1 MVHPLVGIHA
11 ALGELGIFA
20 FLWVLVE
27 LINPTNTRIKRAKIA
42 AILGVIFIFSSWL
55 AGGYYYLNYYG
66 DNVKPLIKEG
76 PNPWAHLIFTETK
89 EHIFL
94 FIPLLSILVLGLIYK
109 NNLLKNNS
117 ARKSIIIISA
127 LIVLL
132 GLTMAAMGYIIST
145 GARAALEAK
154 VI

>member
-94 FIPLLSILVLGLIYK
+94 FIPLLSVLVLGLIYK

-117 ARKSIIIISA
+117 ARKSVIIISA
-127 LIVLL
+127 LI
-132 GLTMAAMGYIIST
+132 I
-145 GARAALEAK
+145 
-154 VI
+154 

>member
-1 MVHPLVGIHA
+1 MVNPLVGIHA
-11 ALGELGIFA
+11 ALGELGIFT
-20 FLWVLVE
+20 FLWILVE
-27 LINPTNTRIKRAKIA
+27 LMNPTNTRIKRAKIA

-94 FIPLLSILVLGLIYK
+94 FIPFLSILVLGLIYK

-127 LIVLL
+127 LIILL
-132 GLTMAAMGYIIST
+132 GFAMAAMGYIIST
-145 GARAALEAK
+145 GARTALEAK